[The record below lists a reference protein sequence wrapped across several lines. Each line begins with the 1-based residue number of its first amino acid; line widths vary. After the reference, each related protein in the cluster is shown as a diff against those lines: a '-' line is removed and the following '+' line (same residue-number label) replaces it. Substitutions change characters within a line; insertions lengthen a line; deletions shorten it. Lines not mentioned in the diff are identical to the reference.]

1 MRIGIDIMG
10 GDYAPE
16 AVLDGVNLAYDMV
29 KDNDVELVLI
39 GDREI
44 ALERMKAKQM
54 DTSRLTF
61 IHAPDVIGM
70 GEHPTKTFTQKP
82 QSSIAVAFRLLA
94 EHKIDG
100 FASAGNTGAMFVAAM
115 HTIKSIPGIIR
126 PCLAAFIPKESGQT
140 LILDVGLNPDCK
152 PDVLYQYAILG
163 SYYSQ
168 YVYNIPSPKVGLLN
182 LGVEEEKGN
191 ILSRATYQIMKDTTD
206 FNFVGNVEGNDFF
219 KEDIDI
225 VVCDGFVGNVLLKQA
240 EAFYTQIK
248 KRNIDDAFFNR
259 FNFENYGGTPILG
272 VNAPVIIGHGISNEV
287 AIKNMILHTIDV
299 TNSKLTEKIKEV
311 FQ

>member
-10 GDYAPE
+10 GDYAPT
-16 AVLDGVNLAYDMV
+16 AVLDGINLVYDMIG
-29 KDNDVELVLI
+29 NSAELVLV
-39 GDREI
+39 GDRDI
-44 ALERMKAKQM
+44 AHTYFKKKQIN
-54 DTSRLTF
+54 TNRFELV
-61 IHAPDVIGM
+61 HAPEVIGM
-70 GEHPTKTFTQKP
+70 GEHPTKTFSQKP
-82 QSSIAVAFRLLA
+82 NSSIAVGYRLLA
-94 EHKIDG
+94 EKKIDG

-126 PCLAAFIPKESGQT
+126 PCLGAFIPKTNGHT

-163 SYYSQ
+163 SYYTQ
-168 YVYNIPSPKVGLLN
+168 YVYNVPNPRIGLLN
-182 LGVEEEKGN
+182 LGAEEEKGN
-191 ILSRATYQIMKDTTD
+191 ILTRATYQIMKGTTD
-206 FNFVGNVEGNDFF
+206 FNFIGNVEGNDFF
-219 KEDIDI
+219 KDEVDV

-248 KRNIDDAFFNR
+248 KRKIQDEFFDL

-272 VNAPVIIGHGISNEV
+272 VNAPAIIGHGISNQI